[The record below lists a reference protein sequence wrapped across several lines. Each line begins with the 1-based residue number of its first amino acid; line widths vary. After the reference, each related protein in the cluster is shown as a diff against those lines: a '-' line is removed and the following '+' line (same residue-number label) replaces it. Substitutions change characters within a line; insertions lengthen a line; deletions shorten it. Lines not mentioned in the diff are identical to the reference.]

1 MYHRFKKYI
10 PLYRAKSIKFG
21 QYVIDYLKKC
31 TDTGSEIF
39 WIQTEEFIDYQ
50 IDISTLAILDCFNI
64 NNEKQLIFA
73 SFSNDGKGGDVFI
86 TENNTDQEIDQWD
99 RSDYEETISI
109 FTEHGIR
116 FTEWHIEYD
125 EEDSVFNIKYTECI
139 GIKE

>member
-1 MYHRFKKYI
+1 MYHRFKKCI

-21 QYVIDYLKKC
+21 QYVIGYLKKC

-73 SFSNDGKGGDVFI
+73 SLSNDGKGGDIFI

-99 RSDYEETISI
+99 RSDYGETIAI

-125 EEDSVFNIKYTECI
+125 EEDSVFNVKYTECI